1 MIEFLRGKAYP
12 EWDPSNPSL
21 VPEIPSWTVSFGE
34 IQISFKEG
42 EKKCVVTKKP
52 CGDYVIIF
60 TYKKYQWSNR
70 EIKDQD
76 IWHWLCKIFLINN
89 KKHDF

>member
-1 MIEFLRGKAYP
+1 MIEFLRGKAYL

-21 VPEIPSWTVSFGE
+21 VPGIPSWTVSFGE

-60 TYKKYQWSNR
+60 TYKKYKRFFNSYPT
-70 EIKDQD
+70 IPY
-76 IWHWLCKIFLINN
+76 LFPPLPCKLS
-89 KKHDF
+89 